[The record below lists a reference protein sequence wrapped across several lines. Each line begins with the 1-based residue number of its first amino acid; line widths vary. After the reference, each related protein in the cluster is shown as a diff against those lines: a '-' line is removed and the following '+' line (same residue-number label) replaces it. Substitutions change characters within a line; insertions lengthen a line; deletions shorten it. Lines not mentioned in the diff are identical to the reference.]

1 MIKER
6 GSAFSVCELGRQQ
19 QKGGRG
25 IDGIPP
31 IRNPI
36 LNSLYYYFKMRYR
49 IIEYHHYIKFNCSCS
64 NHYHS
69 SSTRCFSFHCCSMEE
84 KRYVITLTLAALS
97 WLSFFCWI
105 VVFATT
111 HYVEK
116 MY

>member
-36 LNSLYYYFKMRYR
+36 LYNLYYYIKMRYK
-49 IIEYHHYIKFNCSCS
+49 IIEYHH
-64 NHYHS
+64 
-69 SSTRCFSFHCCSMEE
+69 
-84 KRYVITLTLAALS
+84 
-97 WLSFFCWI
+97 
-105 VVFATT
+105 
-111 HYVEK
+111 
-116 MY
+116 